1 MGQMNFKDTLIAR
14 VDGQTRA
21 AIEEIAAGERRSM
34 AEVTRELLSESL
46 AARGLIAW
54 SKTTFLAV
62 PGPHKTAIAI
72 EILFFLRGY
81 HFQDQDQPFYSVPRA
96 GPRRHG

>member
-1 MGQMNFKDTLIAR
+1 MGQVNFKDTLVAR

-46 AARGLIAW
+46 QARGLI
-54 SKTTFLAV
+54 
-62 PGPHKTAIAI
+62 G
-72 EILFFLRGY
+72 
-81 HFQDQDQPFYSVPRA
+81 
-96 GPRRHG
+96 